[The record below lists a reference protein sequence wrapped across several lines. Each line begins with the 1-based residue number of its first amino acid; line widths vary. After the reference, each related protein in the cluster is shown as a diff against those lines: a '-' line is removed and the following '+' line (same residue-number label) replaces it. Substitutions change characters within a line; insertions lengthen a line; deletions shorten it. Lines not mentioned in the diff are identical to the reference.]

1 MMALLGL
8 LVISFGWVFVQ
19 AFQSRNV
26 NSGQYL
32 WAACGSWAIGNLQ
45 VLVLSSV
52 IGPHSSL
59 LQTQVY
65 CLGGGIGVVSAMWVH
80 RRFLTRKVPPC
91 PSAAS

>member
-1 MMALLGL
+1 MMARLGL

-45 VLVLSSV
+45 
-52 IGPHSSL
+52 
-59 LQTQVY
+59 
-65 CLGGGIGVVSAMWVH
+65 SAMWVH
-80 RRFLTRKVPPC
+80 RRFPTRKVPPC
-91 PSAAS
+91 PSAAP